1 MLPGNCTIIGESK
14 HLGKCEGGNLTR
26 DEVVGANKM
35 FEKGK
40 KRCALV
46 GDVGQRIK
54 VIAGTTGTEIDSGA
68 EKQMYVVVNRRGEV
82 EEEKAG
88 YVFLLKKKVIE
99 DGVGLK
105 GGRKQTFVNNGS
117 FNCEYHVPSR
127 AGKTEELL
135 KLCMFINQKGKLVMQ
150 FDVQKEGF
158 VWSSKTFA
166 QRE

>member
-1 MLPGNCTIIGESK
+1 MAKIDDCLIDT
-14 HLGKCEGGNLTR
+14 TMATA
-26 DEVVGANKM
+26 VVSV